1 MSLNMEPFAPTAIL
15 ERPRGLLSRVRR
27 ALRAGRSRDRG
38 SIGVMIAVGIPALTG
53 FGALAIDG
61 AYTGYRTLLLRQT
74 VQAAALAGAN
84 KLPTYFSS
92 GTGSTATVTSTAQTF
107 ATANMPTASYGTAV
121 TSVVVG
127 NWNASTKA
135 LVSLATSHGTN
146 PDAVEVTGST
156 SVPLFFGSLFG
167 RSSVTLASTVIASLN
182 TGQTFNTIV
191 INDMSQSFTSELAAQ
206 KAVDTSVLNCVKG
219 AAGSTSQ
226 FGITL
231 MNGHSTTYQAL
242 SAANANQLLLQTKI
256 TALTALA
263 CGLNCGT
270 GSNVAAAIYSAIQQ
284 FSGSTFANTKKN
296 IVIIT
301 DGVPNADNSVDYERA
316 DGIYPTSTASTPTCI
331 GVNNCNDSDLLTM
344 ARNQATA
351 ANAAGISVSTIYYSG
366 STPTAQQSSF
376 AASLQSL
383 VKGSGVAM
391 VAPTSA
397 AINAAFAG
405 FCATMPSTL
414 KTVM

>member
-1 MSLNMEPFAPTAIL
+1 
-15 ERPRGLLSRVRR
+15 
-27 ALRAGRSRDRG
+27 
-38 SIGVMIAVGIPALTG
+38 
-53 FGALAIDG
+53 
-61 AYTGYRTLLLRQT
+61 
-74 VQAAALAGAN
+74 
-84 KLPTYFSS
+84 
-92 GTGSTATVTSTAQTF
+92 
-107 ATANMPTASYGTAV
+107 
-121 TSVVVG
+121 
-127 NWNASTKA
+127 
-135 LVSLATSHGTN
+135 
-146 PDAVEVTGST
+146 
-156 SVPLFFGSLFG
+156 
-167 RSSVTLASTVIASLN
+167 
-182 TGQTFNTIV
+182 
-191 INDMSQSFTSELAAQ
+191 
-206 KAVDTSVLNCVKG
+206 VKG

-256 TALTALA
+256 TVLTALA

-301 DGVPNADNSVDYERA
+301 DGVPNANNSVDYERA

-331 GVNNCNDSDLLTM
+331 GTNNCNDADLLTM

-366 STPTAQQSSF
+366 STPTAQQSSY

-383 VKGSGVAM
+383 VQGSGVAM